1 MIERCE
7 CGNIIQLDL
16 DLDAAVHPSPAT
28 VGDGNRNAFSPD
40 ISETQNVVASPRN
53 AHIHNHTKKEGE
65 KDGKIGNSV
74 FDRLYQDKDQRE
86 RRLTME
92 TIRIKKEDEKEL
104 TFHPQTNIKHDK
116 DKDKRK
122 SARKRP
128 VEKEKARKCQNCLEL
143 VKQTQD
149 VAVGKESAAELLKKD
164 LRLVEDGD
172 DDAEINGPLLEP
184 GSCPAQC

>member
-40 ISETQNVVASPRN
+40 ISETQKAVASPRN
-53 AHIHNHTKKEGE
+53 AHIHNHTKKEDE

-104 TFHPQTNIKHDK
+104 TFHPQTNIKHGK
-116 DKDKRK
+116 DKGKRK
-122 SARKRP
+122 SARKRS
-128 VEKEKARKCQNCLEL
+128 VEKEKARKCQNCLEAE
-143 VKQTQD
+143 
-149 VAVGKESAAELLKKD
+149 AVDKESAAELLKKD
-164 LRLVEDGD
+164 LRIVEDGD
-172 DDAEINGPLLEP
+172 DNAEVNGSLFEP
-184 GSCPAQC
+184 GETFSALAASQPQ